1 MTPFGNK
8 NCLMMLLSQNKS
20 YVNKD
25 HWCCH
30 QKGQN
35 ILASAAEKKKKIK
48 TTREFKVLFGKK
60 REEGAGGGGGET
72 KEKLCLSVPIVLDV

>member
-1 MTPFGNK
+1 MVQKK
-8 NCLMMLLSQNKS
+8 N
-20 YVNKD
+20 
-25 HWCCH
+25 
-30 QKGQN
+30 
-35 ILASAAEKKKKIK
+35 KIK